1 MAARAHPLRSGR
13 RHVRRAGA
21 PLARAARRSEPRSTV
36 AIARGWPQDATV
48 DNGVESGP
56 GPNGQ
61 RVPALTV
68 RLLGPLTVHRQARP
82 VALPRS
88 RKVRALLAFLCLEA
102 SSSSRSRLC
111 GLLWDVPNDPRGELR
126 WCLSKLRGIL
136 DEPDRRRV
144 LTPDPE
150 SIALDLSDCRVDVF
164 ELKQGLR
171 AGLEHVPSERLEAL
185 CELFGGELLEGL
197 RVDGTPEF
205 SGWLSGQRYRYR
217 MQHTHLLAELV
228 ARAPRGSDAAFRH
241 LEAWLR
247 VAPFDQKAHELMLE
261 ALLKCGRVQDA
272 EEHVATSLRSFQ
284 QEGLDW
290 GALRDAWQA
299 LRSSPPPAAPAR
311 ESSAG
316 VASAAPSPERA
327 RPEAARSEA
336 APPEPARSE
345 AAPPEPARSEAAP
358 PEPARSELP
367 LGGEPRPRRRK
378 SIAVMPF
385 SEGGAAEAGRA
396 RIADGLT
403 EDIITRLAK
412 LRVLF
417 VIARGTVYALGERG
431 IGAREA
437 GRLLQV
443 EYIASGSVRRYP
455 DRLSVVVEVVDTEDA
470 RIVWT
475 DEIQGALDDTFSV
488 LDSIVD
494 RIVTAIADGIESA
507 ECQRA
512 LLRPPSSLDAW
523 QAYHRGLW
531 HMYRF
536 NAVDNQQAA
545 QLFQSALALDPTFSR
560 AHAGLSFTHFQSAFL
575 KLTPDHE
582 RHVQLALDAAGES
595 ISADDR
601 DPAAHWALGRAL
613 WLDRQHDESLT
624 ELQRSVEL
632 SPNFALGHY
641 TLGFVQSQAGDA
653 RSSLEATDH
662 SRQLSPFD
670 PLQFAMLASRALALV
685 RLGELD
691 EAARWAVR
699 AAGRPNAHTHILAIA
714 AECLALVERRDEARQ
729 FVARIRERVPGY
741 DVEDFLRSFRFDRDA
756 ETLFRHGARQIGASF
771 ASSER
776 AR

>member
-1 MAARAHPLRSGR
+1 
-13 RHVRRAGA
+13 
-21 PLARAARRSEPRSTV
+21 V
-36 AIARGWPQDATV
+36 AIARGWPQDVTV

-61 RVPALTV
+61 RAAALTL
-68 RLLGPLTVHRQARP
+68 RLLGPLTVHRQGRL

-111 GLLWDVPNDPRGELR
+111 ALLWDVPNDPRGELR

-144 LTPDPE
+144 LTPDAE
-150 SIALDLSDCRVDVF
+150 SIALDLSDCHVDVF

-217 MQHTHLLAELV
+217 MQHIHLLAELV
-228 ARAPRGSDAAFRH
+228 ARAPRGSDAASRH
-241 LEAWLR
+241 LGVWLR
-247 VAPFDQKAHELMLE
+247 VAPFDQHAHELMLE
-261 ALLKCGRVQDA
+261 ELLKCGRVQDA
-272 EEHVATSLRSFQ
+272 EEHVATTLRAFQ

-290 GALRDAWQA
+290 GPLRDAWQV
-299 LRSSPPPAAPAR
+299 LRASPQPPPPSFAEAAKPTPGAATA
-311 ESSAG
+311 SPK
-316 VASAAPSPERA
+316 VAPPELMRPERA
-327 RPEAARSEA
+327 SDDTAPAAAES
-336 APPEPARSE
+336 
-345 AAPPEPARSEAAP
+345 
-358 PEPARSELP
+358 
-367 LGGEPRPRRRK
+367 RPRRRR

-385 SEGGAAEAGRA
+385 SETTGPEASGRA
-396 RIADGLT
+396 RLADGLT

-431 IGAREA
+431 IGAQEA

-443 EYIASGSVRRYP
+443 EYIASGSVRRHP

-475 DEIQGALDDTFSV
+475 DEIQGGLDETFSV

-494 RIVTAIADGIESA
+494 RIVTAIADGIEAA

-536 NAVDNQQAA
+536 TADDNLQAA
-545 QLFQSALALDPTFSR
+545 QLFQAALALDPTFSR
-560 AHAGLSFTHFQSAFL
+560 AYAGLSFTHFQSAFL
-575 KLTPDHE
+575 QLTPDAD
-582 RHVQLALDAAGES
+582 RHVQLALRSAGES
-595 ISADDR
+595 IRADDR

-613 WLDRQHDESLT
+613 WLDRQQDESLT

-641 TLGFVQSQAGDA
+641 TLGFVQCQAGDA
-653 RSSLEATDH
+653 RAAIEASDH

-670 PLQFAMLASRALALV
+670 PLQFGMLASRAVALV

-699 AAGRPNAHTHILAIA
+699 AAGRPNAHAHILAIA

-729 FVARIRERVPGY
+729 FVSRVRERVPSY
-741 DVEDFLRSFRFDRDA
+741 DVESFLRAFRFDRDT
-756 ETLFRHGARQIGASF
+756 ESLFRHGARQIGAGF
-771 ASSER
+771 ASSDR
-776 AR
+776 GR